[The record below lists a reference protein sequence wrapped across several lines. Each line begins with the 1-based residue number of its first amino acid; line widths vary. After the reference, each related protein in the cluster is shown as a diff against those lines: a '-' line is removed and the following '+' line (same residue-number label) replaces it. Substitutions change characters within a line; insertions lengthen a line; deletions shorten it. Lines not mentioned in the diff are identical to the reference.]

1 MSKTKEHYHDQIA
14 TEQRG
19 QLVLFKNTAL
29 QVFDLVNEM
38 CKGDIL
44 KAYKGNKAATV
55 RIRKQLRY
63 IEKQAKAARV
73 EILELRK
80 NLKYTK

>member
-1 MSKTKEHYHDQIA
+1 MSKTKEHYHDQIE

-19 QLVLFKNTAL
+19 QLVLFKNKVMQLLDFTKQTDPA
-29 QVFDLVNEM
+29 
-38 CKGDIL
+38 DIK
-44 KAYKGNKAATV
+44 KAYGGNKAATV
-55 RIRKQLRY
+55 RIRKQLLY